1 ALFTCILI
9 ILTLTAN
16 LFVCVATLRTNS
28 ARPLTNYF
36 IINLCIADILI
47 AIISMPVWVL
57 FQIYGLAL
65 GRVLGLRFLEFWGS
79 FDILCG
85 TASILS
91 LSCISVDRYMAIT
104 RPFTY
109 VRCMTCRR
117 AFLMTC
123 VIWLY
128 AGMYMP
134 CSFIAKYISIL
145 LLYMPGSFI
154 AICLYFIAVYAW
166 FVLFASFII
175 PFIVILAAY
184 TKIFKVAMTHARD
197 ITRHTS
203 YSRDE
208 KFHRVSRDLKA
219 AKTISVVI
227 GTFVCC
233 WAPFMVVSVCYAYFM
248 VNMQVGNF
256 TKWLAY
262 LNALLN
268 PLVYSCVDK
277 QLRTI

>member
-1 ALFTCILI
+1 MNQSSSNLSLPGNHVIITTESITAALFTCILI

-128 AGMYMP
+128 AGMVAFVRTP
-134 CSFIAKYISIL
+134 LKER
-145 LLYMPGSFI
+145 G
-154 AICLYFIAVYAW
+154 VYAW

-184 TKIFKVAMTHARD
+184 TKIFQK
-197 ITRHTS
+197 
-203 YSRDE
+203 
-208 KFHRVSRDLKA
+208 
-219 AKTISVVI
+219 
-227 GTFVCC
+227 
-233 WAPFMVVSVCYAYFM
+233 
-248 VNMQVGNF
+248 
-256 TKWLAY
+256 
-262 LNALLN
+262 
-268 PLVYSCVDK
+268 
-277 QLRTI
+277 